1 MTTKKFDIG
10 VFEST
15 FYWMLY
21 ENFSLDVQ
29 DFNRK
34 ICYNG
39 RVMRVCMEKGRIVS
53 IVDLSGMH
61 PVLLYSLEAVSA

>member
-1 MTTKKFDIG
+1 MQKFDISK
-10 VFEST
+10 FESK

-21 ENFSLDVQ
+21 ENFSFDVR

-34 ICYNG
+34 ICYHG